1 MADTNEDRLDWFEQD
16 KRAHEESKALRTNM
30 DTPGKYRAEER
41 QDRLFQ
47 EVERLR
53 SALTEIEDAGL
64 HYQKSPYLSSL
75 LVKIEALTKERD
87 ELKKWGEEHKE
98 GYIEVREQLADT
110 LKEITEL
117 KQKLAEA
124 EGKNESEWETGYDQ
138 GLREGKQL

>member
-1 MADTNEDRLDWFEQD
+1 MIGRRLIMADTNQNENYSEC
-16 KRAHEESKALRTNM
+16 
-30 DTPGKYRAEER
+30 
-41 QDRLFQ
+41 Q
-47 EVERLR
+47 ECKHLEKQVERLR

-117 KQKLAEA
+117 KQKLM
-124 EGKNESEWETGYDQ
+124 EGRK
-138 GLREGKQL
+138 